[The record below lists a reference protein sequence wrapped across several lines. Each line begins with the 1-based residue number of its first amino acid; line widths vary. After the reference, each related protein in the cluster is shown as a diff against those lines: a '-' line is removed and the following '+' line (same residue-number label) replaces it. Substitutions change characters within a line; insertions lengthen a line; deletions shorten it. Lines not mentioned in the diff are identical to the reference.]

1 MKIAIGDIVDRYS
14 ICKLKQER
22 LSIDNNNEINALL
35 QEIDNYKDIK
45 SYVDKLYDINAKIWN
60 YESDIR
66 KGNEDILGLE
76 EIGRRAIKIREY
88 NSQRVSLKNEIN
100 SKYDEGYKEIKMI
113 HGSHIEPSLIVT
125 LTTVPERLEFVC
137 EDALP
142 AVLTSICEQ
151 DDTDYEIHFNVPY
164 ISKIT
169 NKKYIIPEWLEKFKL
184 KYEHL
189 KIFRTDDIGPSTKM
203 VPTIKRVLNDETII
217 LVVDDD
223 LIYHNK
229 MVEEHRKHQE
239 QFKGCVC
246 GYDGVGGIAPKT
258 EGVYDPRDYDDN
270 RNHFIVSVT
279 KPLTTKLIQ
288 HYKSVSYKR
297 KLFKDEFFTDFLGK
311 TYSDDVLFSYYFLS
325 KNIDMIIMPYE
336 PENKKFNT
344 YNKWNKDKGVTSFPV
359 LRHAHGP
366 MHVGTRHPEM
376 LKVEDRFFV
385 PDEFLK
391 YSK

>member
-22 LSIDNNNEINALL
+22 LSIDNNSEIDALSR
-35 QEIDNYKDIK
+35 EIDNYKDIK

-100 SKYDEGYKEIKMI
+100 SKYNEGFKEIKMN
-113 HGSHIEPSLIVT
+113 HGSHVEPSVIVT
-125 LTTVPERLEFVC
+125 LTTVPERLEFDAV
-137 EDALP
+137 DALP
-142 AVLTSICEQ
+142 GVLVSICEQ
-151 DDTDYEIHFNVPY
+151 DDNDYEVHFNVPY

-169 NKKYIIPEWLEKFKL
+169 NKEYVIPEWLEEFKL

-189 KIFRTDDIGPSTKM
+189 KIFRTDDIGPSTKV
-203 VPTIKRVLNDETII
+203 VPTISRVVNDETII

-223 LIYHNK
+223 LMYHHK

-239 QFKGCVC
+239 RFKDCVF
-246 GYDGVGGIAPKT
+246 GYDGAGGVAPQT
-258 EGVYDPRDYDDN
+258 EGVTNPLDYKDN
-270 RNHFIVSVT
+270 RNHFIISVT

-297 KLFKDEFFTDFLGK
+297 KLFKKEFFTDFLYK

-344 YNKWNKDKGVTSFPV
+344 YEK
-359 LRHAHGP
+359 
-366 MHVGTRHPEM
+366 
-376 LKVEDRFFV
+376 
-385 PDEFLK
+385 
-391 YSK
+391 